1 MKTKLLSFVCA
12 VFAVYTANATVRTV
26 ANFPPGSA
34 QYPDVQSAVTAAN
47 AGDTIYVNGSPT
59 PYNSG
64 GVTINKQLVIIGTG
78 YADSAE
84 GNLNSIISGNVI
96 LDTLKTVPQSGSSG
110 CQFMGISFTGQ
121 VYSGNRAI
129 GGSDVFEPKNIF
141 FSGCYFSNNL
151 YVENDGW
158 VIQNCMFY
166 AGCSTEI
173 AIDYSPVNSCIIQNN
188 FFGPAPCNG
197 NAFGFNP
204 NPTLAPGLIIN
215 HNFFEDYF
223 GGNACQYAIIQNNV
237 FFFANAATS
246 ANLQNCQISNN
257 LFYNN
262 ALDSLPTGT
271 GGTANTVHN
280 NYVTQPTNYQVNNTV
295 SAQIA
300 YPALLADSWQLRVT
314 SLGHNAATDA
324 TDCGPFG
331 GYYPINMN
339 GSPIPPQM
347 FQMNLSS
354 LVPINDTL
362 KVQFEARQQKQ

>member
-12 VFAVYTANATVRTV
+12 VVAAYTANATVRTV

-34 QYPDVQSAVTAAN
+34 QYSTLRSAMDAASS
-47 AGDTIYVNGSPT
+47 GDTIYVNGSPT
-59 PYNSG
+59 AYDPG
-64 GVTINKQLVIIGTG
+64 TDTINKRLVIIGTG

-84 GNLNSIISGNVI
+84 GNLNSIISATVVF
-96 LDTLKTVPQSGSSG
+96 DTVKTTPHSGSSG
-110 CQFMGISFTGQ
+110 AQIMGIYFAGNVYTGQ
-121 VYSGNRAI
+121 RQFGD
-129 GGSDVFEPKNIF
+129 GFEPKNLF
-141 FSGCYFSNNL
+141 FSGCYFSGNL

-158 VIQNCMFY
+158 VIQDCMFY
-166 AGCSTEI
+166 AGCSTEL

-188 FFGPAPCNG
+188 FFGPGNCNG
-197 NAFGFNP
+197 NAINFN
-204 NPTLAPGLIIN
+204 NTTLASGLIIN
-215 HNFFEDYF
+215 HNFFEEGF
-223 GGNACQYAIIQNNV
+223 GGTGEYAIIQNNV
-237 FFFANAATS
+237 FFFANALSSTG
-246 ANLQNCQISNN
+246 LQNCQISNN
-257 LFYNN
+257 LFYNS
-262 ALDSLPTGT
+262 AADSLPGGT
-271 GGTANTVHN
+271 GGTANTEHN
-280 NYVTQPTNYQVNNTV
+280 NFIAEPTDYQVNNTLGAV
-295 SAQIA
+295 QT
-300 YPALLADSWQLRVT
+300 YPTLLAYSWQLRAT